1 MLFIALPVYV
11 YELTGSALATGLMFI
26 VESVPPVIL
35 GSLAGVFADRWDRK
49 RTMVVT
55 DLLRAGIL
63 LLLLLLRSADW
74 LWVVYVAAF
83 LESAITQF
91 FSPAKDALLPNLVG
105 KEHLVQANS
114 LNAIATNMTRLVGPA
129 LGGALLG
136 LLGLTS
142 VVLVD
147 SVSYLV
153 SGVMIAMIVTSGKP
167 REDVP
172 KPPISVTAVWREWLA
187 GLRVVRRSPV
197 VSSLFTIVGVIAL
210 GEGLIVVSLVPFVE
224 KILGGGALEFGS
236 LASSQ
241 AIGGIIAGALIG
253 RVSRRVKPVYLIGF
267 GGIVNGLL
275 LFGIFNTRSLPLILA
290 FFLLAG
296 FPIVAIFV
304 SVNALLQGSVSD
316 DFRGRVFG
324 AYGTTIAVIALVGR
338 GLGSTLNDSIGVV
351 TILNLDAGLYILAGL
366 LALVLLRAGRNEEST
381 LAAATG
387 ESNG

>member
-26 VESVPPVIL
+26 VESIPPVVL

-49 RTMVVT
+49 WTMVT
-55 DLLRAGIL
+55 ADLLRAGIL

-91 FSPAKDALLPNLVG
+91 FSPAKDALVPNLVG

-147 SVSYLV
+147 SVSYFV
-153 SGVMIAMIVTSGKP
+153 SGVMIAFIVTSGKP
-167 REDVP
+167 SADAP
-172 KPPISVTAVWREWLA
+172 KPRISFTAVWREWLE
-187 GLRVVRRSPV
+187 GLRVVRRSQTVSALFIV
-197 VSSLFTIVGVIAL
+197 VAVIAL

-224 KILGGGALEFGS
+224 RILGGGALEFGY

-241 AIGGIIAGALIG
+241 AIGGIIASAIIG
-253 RVSRRVKPVYLIGF
+253 RVSRKVKARYLIGF

-275 LFGIFNTRSLPLILA
+275 LFGIFSTTSLPLILA

-304 SVNALLQGSVSD
+304 SVNALLQGGVSD
-316 DFRGRVFG
+316 EFRGRVFG
-324 AYGTTIAVIALVGR
+324 AYYTTIAVIALVGR
-338 GLGSTLNDSIGVV
+338 GVASTLNDRVGVL
-351 TILNLDAGLYILAGL
+351 TILDFDAALYILAGI
-366 LALVLLRAGRNEEST
+366 LALVLLRGT
-381 LAAATG
+381 TTQVVTTG
-387 ESNG
+387 EIT